1 MWYRGAA
8 KQRLWLGTRQYRDGC
23 RNAAPNAAT
32 TNAYAYSD
40 GDAMRAW
47 NTYAYSDSNSHSN
60 GYPYGYGNCN
70 AYSER
75 NTDADTNIYGHAN
88 RLAYRYAQGDTK
100 ASSDSASPAVSTSL
114 PTCPQ

>member
-1 MWYRGAA
+1 VWYRGPS
-8 KQRLWLGTRQYRDGC
+8 KQRVRLGAGQYRDGC
-23 RNAAPNAAT
+23 RNAATNTAA

-47 NTYAYSDSNSHSN
+47 NTYAYSDGNSNSNSN
-60 GYPYGYGNCN
+60 SNSDGYGNCN

-88 RLAYRYAQGDTK
+88 CHAQGETK

-114 PTCPQ
+114 PACPQ